1 MNLHKMIAGAAISI
15 ACAISGIT
23 AAQDAPPQ
31 IPFKVV
37 ENFLKLPDN
46 IHMAEVVGVAV
57 DSKGRIVVL
66 HRGKQPILEFNPDG
80 SFVRSIGE
88 GLPMEG
94 PHAVRVDRE
103 DNLWYID
110 AAINLV
116 MKFDSEKR
124 LAMVLGRRPEPWTWA
139 THVIERAA

>member
-1 MNLHKMIAGAAISI
+1 MSIRKSAAIAIVGCCIGGI
-15 ACAISGIT
+15 A

-46 IHMAEVVGVAV
+46 VYMAEVVGVAV
-57 DSKGRIVVL
+57 DSKGHIIVV

-80 SFVRSIGE
+80 SFVRAIGE
-88 GLPMEG
+88 GLPFEG
-94 PHAVRVDRE
+94 PHAARFDAQ

-110 AAINLV
+110 AGTNLV
-116 MKFDSEKR
+116 MKFDTDKR
-124 LAMVLGRRPEPWTWA
+124 LQMVLGRR
-139 THVIERAA
+139 

>member
-1 MNLHKMIAGAAISI
+1 MNLFKMSVGVAIAI
-15 ACAISGIT
+15 ACSGVGGT
-23 AAQDAPPQ
+23 AVAQDAPSQ

-46 IHMAEVVGVAV
+46 IYMAEVVGVAV

-88 GLPMEG
+88 GLPFEG
-94 PHAVRVDRE
+94 PHAVRFDAQ

-110 AAINLV
+110 AGTNLIR
-116 MKFDSEKR
+116 SAR
-124 LAMVLGRRPEPWTWA
+124 QNSQ
-139 THVIERAA
+139 